1 MLNKKKILLSDI
13 TIFILGKAK
22 IFYYKILRN
31 LKIAWTISKLKILHQ
46 NTQWTEWKR
55 QPMEWEKILS
65 NYILDKGLIFR
76 IYRELLKL
84 NNEKINNLI

>member
-1 MLNKKKILLSDI
+1 MLNKKKIILSDI

-46 NTQWTEWKR
+46 NTQ
-55 QPMEWEKILS
+55 
-65 NYILDKGLIFR
+65 
-76 IYRELLKL
+76 
-84 NNEKINNLI
+84 